1 MPQSKKLLETRELIA
16 LGKKQGYLTWDDI
29 NDRIPPGSA
38 WDTDEF
44 LNLCNQLKIDIIDPK
59 NKTFTPVLPDDIV
72 SDSEDGISLEQ
83 PIEEAPPDDADEL
96 LSTDDPVRLYLKEM
110 GNIPLLSREEE
121 IDVAKEIEKGHRKV
135 LESALFFPSA
145 IEMLKELTQKVRDGE
160 VRLKDVVDMD
170 EVIDAADV
178 DSEEAASEEA
188 AKLQR
193 DEKEAEQKKVFLAIM
208 DEELALLSD
217 RTGSEK
223 AGKVYEKSANRLK
236 EAKLS
241 FSQII
246 KIAEK
251 ISCSYKIISDSHN
264 DLAGLVSKVSGS
276 KTRLAVGT
284 KLPTIEEISEGLAKQ
299 EYKPSEREHYLKK
312 FRAASEKLGNA
323 CINIGVDRD
332 RLKEVAKNYD
342 NLRDGE
348 QKTENAKSKLIE
360 ANLRLV
366 VSIAKKYTNRGLQ
379 FLDLIQEGNIGLM
392 KAVEKFEY
400 RRGFKF
406 STYATWWIR
415 QAITR
420 AIADQART
428 IRIPVHMIETINKIT
443 KYSRQLQ
450 QDKGREPTPDEI
462 ADLMKMPVEKVKKVM
477 KIAKEPVSLETPI
490 GEDEDSSLGDFIEDK
505 TAKNPSDEVIYRKLR
520 EHTSGILDTLS
531 PREASVLRLRFGIDS
546 DSDHTLEEVGKIFK
560 VTRERIRQ
568 IEAKA
573 LRKLRHPI
581 RSKTLKTF
589 TE

>member
-1 MPQSKKLLETRELIA
+1 MTQNKKSLEMRELIA

-29 NDRIPPGSA
+29 NDRVPSGGLE
-38 WDTDEF
+38 TDEI
-44 LNLCNQLKIDIIDPK
+44 LNLCGQLKIDVIDPK
-59 NKTFTPVLPDDIV
+59 NKNSAFFTIIADDTGA
-72 SDSEDGISLEQ
+72 DSEEVL
-83 PIEEAPPDDADEL
+83 EAPVEEVVEEVEDFL
-96 LSTDDPVRLYLKEM
+96 TTDDPVRLYLKEM
-110 GNIPLLSREEE
+110 GNIPLLSRDEE
-121 IDVAKEIEKGHRKV
+121 IEVAKEIESGHRKV
-135 LESALFFPSA
+135 LGSTLFFPIA
-145 IEMLKELTQKVRDGE
+145 LEMLKELTERVRNGDL
-160 VRLKDVVDMD
+160 RLKDVV
-170 EVIDAADV
+170 EIEEGLENVDAEG
-178 DSEEAASEEA
+178 EELSAEENS
-188 AKLQR
+188 KQK
-193 DEKEAEQKKVFLAIM
+193 DEKEAELKDAFLAAM
-208 DEELALLSD
+208 NGVFVDLSGKKGASASD
-217 RTGSEK
+217 TEGLYVNAAERLIKEK
-223 AGKVYEKSANRLK
+223 I
-236 EAKLS
+236 S
-241 FSQII
+241 FTQIFR
-246 KIAEK
+246 IAEK
-251 ISCSYKIISDSHN
+251 ITASYKKLTDAHRDIAELTHKAFKTKPQLGAKLHSPD
-264 DLAGLVSKVSGS
+264 DMRKGLEKM
-276 KTRLAVGT
+276 
-284 KLPTIEEISEGLAKQ
+284 
-299 EYKPSEREHYLKK
+299 EYKPGEIEHYLKK
-312 FRAASEKLGNA
+312 YALALERLESARGVMGVHKSKLRTVVKHFD
-323 CINIGVDRD
+323 I
-332 RLKEVAKNYD
+332 
-342 NLRDGE
+342 LRDGE
-348 QKTENAKSKLIE
+348 TETEKAKYKLIE

-400 RRGFKF
+400 RRGYKF

-443 KYSRQLQ
+443 KISRQLQ

-462 ADLMKMPVEKVKKVM
+462 AEHMKMPVEKIKKVM

-505 TAKNPSDEVIYRKLR
+505 SAKNPSEEVIYRKLR

-573 LRKLRHPI
+573 IRKLRHPT

>member
-1 MPQSKKLLETRELIA
+1 MTQNKKSPEMRELIA
-16 LGKKQGYLTWDDI
+16 FGKKQGYLTWDDI
-29 NDRIPPGSA
+29 NDRMPAGSLE
-38 WDTDEF
+38 TDEI
-44 LNLCNQLKIDIIDPK
+44 LSLCSQLKIDVIDPK
-59 NKTFTPVLPDDIV
+59 NKNNTFFTVIAEDTGADTEETLEPPVEEV
-72 SDSEDGISLEQ
+72 VEDA
-83 PIEEAPPDDADEL
+83 EEFL
-96 LSTDDPVRLYLKEM
+96 TTDDPVRLYLKEM

-121 IDVAKEIEKGHRKV
+121 IDVAKEIESGHRKV
-135 LESALFFPSA
+135 LGSTLFFPVA
-145 IEMLKELTQKVRDGE
+145 LEMLKELTKRVRDGE
-160 VRLKDVVDMD
+160 LRLKDVV
-170 EVIDAADV
+170 EIEEGIENV
-178 DSEEAASEEA
+178 DSEGEELSA
-188 AKLQR
+188 EENSKQK
-193 DEKEAEQKKVFLAIM
+193 DEKEAELKDAFLVAMDDVLADLGGKKGVSGKENLYASAAERLIK
-208 DEELALLSD
+208 
-217 RTGSEK
+217 EK
-223 AGKVYEKSANRLK
+223 I
-236 EAKLS
+236 S
-241 FSQII
+241 FTQIFR
-246 KIAEK
+246 IAEK
-251 ISCSYKIISDSHN
+251 ITASYKKLTDAHRDIAE
-264 DLAGLVSKVSGS
+264 LTQKAF
-276 KTRLAVGT
+276 KTKPQLGA
-284 KLPTIEEISEGLAKQ
+284 KLHSSLSIEEGLNKMGYGKDT
-299 EYKPSEREHYLKK
+299 EYYKK
-312 FRAASEKLGNA
+312 KYESALEKLEAARSGM
-323 CINIGVDRD
+323 GVHKSK
-332 RLKEVAKNYD
+332 LKTVARHFD
-342 NLRDGE
+342 ILREGE
-348 QKTENAKSKLIE
+348 IETEKAKYKLIE

-400 RRGFKF
+400 RRGYKF

-443 KYSRQLQ
+443 KISRQLQ

-462 ADLMKMPVEKVKKVM
+462 AEHMKMPVEKIKKVM

-505 TAKNPSDEVIYRKLR
+505 SAKNPSEEVIYRKLR

-573 LRKLRHPI
+573 IRKLRHPT